1 MKNLIES
8 TLCLK
13 PLLGILALTFL
24 LASPAIS
31 SGFYKWTDEDGKVH
45 YGSRRPADAQAEKLK
60 LHLSEPATKSEKSE
74 EDKKVEL
81 TDDEKANQER
91 VIYCTNERNR
101 LKTIEKNKSIH
112 EKDATG
118 KTIQLSVKARNQR
131 INKIKANISKYCK

>member
-1 MKNLIES
+1 MKNLIEN

-24 LASPAIS
+24 LASPAMS
-31 SGFYKWTDEDGKVH
+31 SGFYKWTDEEGKVH

-60 LHLSEPATKSEKSE
+60 LHLSEPATKPEQAE

-81 TDDEKANQER
+81 TGDDKANQER

-101 LKTIEKNKSIH
+101 LKTIEKNMSIH
-112 EKDATG
+112 EKDAAG
-118 KTIQLSVKARNQR
+118 KTIKLGADARNQR
-131 INKIKANISKYCK
+131 LNKIKANISKYCK